1 MKIQLT
7 IPGKPVAK
15 QRARI
20 FKNKYTGKIM
30 PYTPKETT
38 SYANLI
44 KTIYINKY
52 GQHKLNGALR
62 QTIIAYYPMPKSTS
76 KKKRILMLEDK
87 IRPTKKPDYDNV
99 EKIFSDSLE
108 GIAFDNDNQIVSS
121 KFDKYYS
128 DNSRVEIEL
137 KQLEEE

>member
-20 FKNKYTGKIM
+20 FKNKYTGKTM
-30 PYTPKETT
+30 SYTPKETT

-44 KTIYINKY
+44 KTIYLYKY
-52 GQHKLNGALR
+52 GQRKLNGALR
-62 QTIIAYYPMPKSTS
+62 QTIIAYYPIPKSTS
-76 KKKRILMLEDK
+76 KEKRILMLEDK